1 MALRS
6 IARSFAHPNFRLFFS
21 GQGLSLI
28 GTQVQIVALPWFV
41 LRLTNSAHLVG
52 WVAFAGQFPAVF
64 ASPIAGV
71 IADRVNKRRLLLI
84 TQSLAMVQ
92 AALLAVLTFMNAI
105 EVWHILALSIG
116 LSLVNAFDL
125 PTRQSLLTEMVGGK
139 EDLGNAIALNSA
151 IFNATRLI
159 GPTVAA
165 LLIAAIGE
173 GGCFLVNA
181 LSFLAVIVALWAMRL
196 PPRPLAVT
204 NGSTWSGAIE
214 GLRYTLRSTPIVA
227 VLLITAIVSFLAV
240 PYIVML
246 PVLVQRVYHGDA
258 WLNGFLF
265 TAAGL
270 GALAGGLFLAS
281 RHSVLGMLKHLWL
294 LPICTAA
301 GLLAMSWTDSPW
313 VAAPLIFLIGL
324 TIVMLLTSCNMTL
337 QSIVADHMRARVLS
351 IYALIF
357 LGMSPLGSL
366 LAGWLAEETGVS
378 LTLRLF
384 GASLGVGAIAFAATF
399 ARPLYRQA
407 KAQFGGACVRAAKA
421 TAEAA

>member
-6 IARSFAHPNFRLFFS
+6 IARSFAHRNFRLFFS

-28 GTQVQIVALPWFV
+28 GTQVQIIALPWFV
-41 LRLTNSAHLVG
+41 LRLTGSAQWLG
-52 WVAFAGQFPAVF
+52 WVSFAGQFPAVF
-64 ASPIAGV
+64 ATPLAGV

-84 TQSLAMVQ
+84 TQTLAMLQAVVL
-92 AALLAVLTFMNAI
+92 AALTLSHTI
-105 EVWHILALSIG
+105 EVWHILLLSVG

-125 PTRQSLLTEMVGGK
+125 PTRQSLLTEFVGGT

-165 LLIAAIGE
+165 LLIAWIGE

-181 LSFLAVIVALWAMRL
+181 LSFLAVLLALVAMRL
-196 PPRPLAVT
+196 PPRPIAAA
-204 NGSTWSGAIE
+204 NGSAWSGAIE
-214 GLRYTLRSTPIVA
+214 GLRYTLGSRPIVS
-227 VLLITAIVSFLAV
+227 VLFLAALVSLLAV
-240 PYIVML
+240 PYNVLL
-246 PVLVQRVYHGDA
+246 PVLVQREFKGDA

-265 TAAGL
+265 TASGL

-281 RHSVLGMLKHLWL
+281 RHGVLGMLKNVWL
-294 LPICTAA
+294 LPIVTAA
-301 GLLAMSWTDSPW
+301 ALLALSWNSNRW
-313 VAAPLIFLIGL
+313 LAAPLVFLIGL
-324 TIVMLLTSCNMTL
+324 TVVMLLTTCNMTL
-337 QSIVADHMRARVLS
+337 QSVVADHMRARVLS
-351 IYALIF
+351 LYALIF
-357 LGMSPLGSL
+357 LGMNPLGSL
-366 LAGWLAEETGVS
+366 LAGSLTEREDVF

-384 GASLGVGAIAFAATF
+384 GACLGCGAAIFGATL

-407 KAQFGGACVRAAKA
+407 AAQFAAKVEPVAA